1 MLRFFRQIRQRLL
14 TENRFS
20 KYLLYAIGE
29 ILLVVIGI
37 LIALQVDN
45 LNEQRKDRLKLK
57 IAMESLHN
65 DILQDSLLI
74 SGYLPAYKNTDSV
87 NRKLM
92 DRAYSSSAT
101 LDTLI
106 HIMKEE
112 FPVYWISSLPFNQN
126 TFENLKSTGAFEL
139 LPEDLK
145 KALSDYYTTLASNKE
160 IIDFYNDQYRTHLD
174 DFVDRYNIIGRLHH
188 PNYQNSYLFNSSWKN
203 IDEEDFI
210 PRVAV
215 VLGSYEVMY
224 GREIVRLE
232 QLQQTIRDILPLL
245 NPYLED

>member
-1 MLRFFRQIRQRLL
+1 M
-14 TENRFS
+14 
-20 KYLLYAIGE
+20 LYAIGE

-45 LNEQRKDRLKLK
+45 SNEQQKDRLKLK
-57 IAMESLHN
+57 IAMESLQN
-65 DILQDSLLI
+65 DILQDSLMI
-74 SGYLPAYKNTDSV
+74 SEQLPIYKNIDSI
-87 NRKLM
+87 NRRQM

-112 FPVYWISSLPFNQN
+112 FPVRWISSLPFNIN

-139 LPEDLK
+139 LPEDVK
-145 KALSDYYTTLASNKE
+145 KALSDYYTTIASNKE
-160 IIDFYNDQYRTHLD
+160 IINFYLDQYRAHMD

-188 PNYQNSYLFNSSWKN
+188 PNYQNSYLFNATWKN
-203 IDEEDFI
+203 IDEEDFV

-215 VLGSYEVMY
+215 ILGSYDVMY
-224 GREIVRLE
+224 NSEIDRLE
-232 QLQQTIRDILPLL
+232 QLQQTIRAILPLL
-245 NPYLED
+245 NPYIED

>member
-1 MLRFFRQIRQRLL
+1 MLRFFRKIRQHLL
-14 TENRFS
+14 TDNKFN

-37 LIALQVDN
+37 LIAFQVDN
-45 LNEQRKDRLKLK
+45 WNEKRKDRLKLK
-57 IAMESLHN
+57 IAMESLRN

-74 SGYLPAYKNTDSV
+74 SEYLPAYKNTDSI
-87 NRKLM
+87 NRRLM

-112 FPVYWISSLPFNQN
+112 FPIRWIASLPFNQN
-126 TFENLKSTGAFEL
+126 TFDNLKSTGAFEL
-139 LPEDLK
+139 LPEDVK
-145 KALSDYYTTLASNKE
+145 KPLSDYYTTIADNKQ
-160 IIDFYNDQYRTHLD
+160 IIDFYLDQYRAHMD

-188 PNYQNSYLFNSSWKN
+188 PNYQNSYLFNAGWKT
-203 IDEEDFI
+203 IDEKDFV

-215 VLGSYEVMY
+215 VLGSYDVMY
-224 GREIVRLE
+224 NREIDRLE
-232 QLQQTIRDILPLL
+232 ELQHTIRAILPLL
-245 NPYLED
+245 NPYIQD

>member
-1 MLRFFRQIRQRLL
+1 M
-14 TENRFS
+14 
-20 KYLLYAIGE
+20 LYAIGE

-45 LNEQRKDRLKLK
+45 SNEQQKDRLKLK
-57 IAMESLHN
+57 IAMESLQN
-65 DILQDSLLI
+65 DILQDSLMI
-74 SGYLPAYKNTDSV
+74 SEQLPIYKNIDSI
-87 NRKLM
+87 NRRQM

-112 FPVYWISSLPFNQN
+112 FPVRWISSLPFNIN

-139 LPEDLK
+139 LPEDVK
-145 KALSDYYTTLASNKE
+145 KALSDYYTTIASNKE
-160 IIDFYNDQYRTHLD
+160 IINFYLDQYRAHMD

-188 PNYQNSYLFNSSWKN
+188 PNYQNSYLFNATWKN
-203 IDEEDFI
+203 IDEEDFV

-215 VLGSYEVMY
+215 ILGSYDVMY
-224 GREIVRLE
+224 KSEIDRLE
-232 QLQQTIRDILPLL
+232 QLQQTIRAILPLL
-245 NPYLED
+245 NPYIEN